1 MKKWLC
7 VLLAATMLLTG
18 CGLLPKLGIGTGEP
32 NEESN
37 EVVQEQSTA
46 VQEES
51 AVGEEGSKTTGQ
63 ESSEAAQEEEIEQEE
78 SSEAQEIGEEEQAD
92 SQAGDSEIVVDS
104 EAEAKAQR
112 VEEILSTMTLEEKV
126 GQMFLARMPD
136 SAAYYAETYQLGG
149 YVLFDVDFSGYS
161 KESVIERIDS
171 CQEVSKI
178 PMLMSVDEEGG
189 TVTRVSDYFRDTR
202 FMSPRDVY
210 AEGGWAGIVSDTIEK
225 CQLLKELHLN
235 MNLAPVCDLADDY
248 GDFMY
253 DRSFSGDASEAANFV
268 GWTISTMNEQGIG
281 SSLKHFPGYGNNVD
295 THTGMAIDY
304 REASEYYEKDLLPF
318 IEGIEMGASSVM
330 VSHNIV
336 TCFDDY
342 YPASLSPE
350 IHRILRE
357 ELGFEGV
364 IITDDL
370 VMGAIQDFCGEVNSA
385 VYAVEAGNDM
395 LISTNFESQF
405 DSIMAAIEEGRIT
418 EERINES
425 VRRILTMKIDMG
437 LL

>member
-1 MKKWLC
+1 MKKWMCL
-7 VLLAATMLLTG
+7 LLASMLLLTG
-18 CGLLPKLGIGTGEP
+18 CSLLPGE
-32 NEESN
+32 EESSTAEEQN
-37 EVVQEQSTA
+37 AVVQIEDDT
-46 VQEES
+46 ES
-51 AVGEEGSKTTGQ
+51 AESEAVVVS
-63 ESSEAAQEEEIEQEE
+63 ESSETVEEESETSGLEE
-78 SSEAQEIGEEEQAD
+78 EDSEVLEEEQA
-92 SQAGDSEIVVDS
+92 EITDPEMDYV
-104 EAEAKAQR
+104 AQR
-112 VEEILSTMTLEEKV
+112 VEEILSGMTLEEKV

-149 YVLFDVDFSGYS
+149 YVLFDVDFNGYS
-161 KESVIERIDS
+161 QEEVIERIDS
-171 CQEVSKI
+171 CQAVSKI
-178 PMLMSVDEEGG
+178 PMIMSVDEEGG
-189 TVTRVSDYFRDTR
+189 TVTRVSDYFRDSR

-210 AEGGWAGIVSDTIEK
+210 AEGGWSGIVSDTIEK
-225 CQLLKELHLN
+225 CELLKELHLN

-253 DRSFSGDASEAANFV
+253 DRSFSGDAQEAANFI
-268 GWTISTMNEQGIG
+268 GWTISTMNQQGIG

-304 REASEYYEKDLLPF
+304 REAQEYYDYDLVPF
-318 IEGIEMGASSVM
+318 MEGIEMGASSVM

-357 ELGFEGV
+357 DLGFEGV

-405 DSIMAAIEEGRIT
+405 ESIMAAIDEGRIT

-425 VRRILTMKIDMG
+425 VRRILTMKINMG
-437 LL
+437 LM

>member
-1 MKKWLC
+1 MRKLLC
-7 VLLAATMLLTG
+7 LLLASAMLLTG
-18 CGLLPKLGIGTGEP
+18 CRLLPGLGNG
-32 NEESN
+32 NEVSN
-37 EVVQEQSTA
+37 EGNGEILQEQSIEG
-46 VQEES
+46 QEEASTETAQGESITNEDSSES
-51 AVGEEGSKTTGQ
+51 AQ
-63 ESSEAAQEEEIEQEE
+63 ESSWTEEGEDQINEEESTEDPMVTEDPE
-78 SSEAQEIGEEEQAD
+78 VEAT
-92 SQAGDSEIVVDS
+92 
-104 EAEAKAQR
+104 AQR

-178 PMLMSVDEEGG
+178 PMIMSVDEEGG
-189 TVTRVSDYFRDTR
+189 TVTRVSDYFRETR

-210 AEGGWAGIVSDTIEK
+210 AEGGWGGIVNDTIEK

-235 MNLAPVCDLADDY
+235 MNLAPVCDLAENYD
-248 GDFMY
+248 DFMY

-370 VMGAIQDFCGEVNSA
+370 VMGAIQDFCGEVSSA

-405 DSIMAAIEEGRIT
+405 VSIMDAIDEGRIT

-425 VRRILTMKIDMG
+425 VRRILTMKINMG

>member
-1 MKKWLC
+1 MRKLLC
-7 VLLAATMLLTG
+7 LLLASAMLLTG
-18 CGLLPKLGIGTGEP
+18 CRLLPGLGNG
-32 NEESN
+32 NEVSN
-37 EVVQEQSTA
+37 EGNGEILQEQSIEG
-46 VQEES
+46 QEEASTETVQGESITNEDSSES
-51 AVGEEGSKTTGQ
+51 AQ
-63 ESSEAAQEEEIEQEE
+63 ESSWTEEGEDQINEEESTEDPMVTE
-78 SSEAQEIGEEEQAD
+78 D
-92 SQAGDSEIVVDS
+92 PK
-104 EAEAKAQR
+104 AEATAQR

-178 PMLMSVDEEGG
+178 PMIMSVDEEGG
-189 TVTRVSDYFRDTR
+189 TVTRVSDYFRETR

-210 AEGGWAGIVSDTIEK
+210 AEGGWGGIVNDTIEK

-235 MNLAPVCDLADDY
+235 MNLAPVCDLAENYD
-248 GDFMY
+248 DFMY

-304 REASEYYEKDLLPF
+304 REATEYYEKDLLPF

-370 VMGAIQDFCGEVNSA
+370 VMGAIQDFCGEVSSA

-405 DSIMAAIEEGRIT
+405 VSIMDAIDEGRIT

-425 VRRILTMKIDMG
+425 VRRILTMKINMG

>member
-1 MKKWLC
+1 MKKWMCL
-7 VLLAATMLLTG
+7 LLASMLLLTG
-18 CGLLPKLGIGTGEP
+18 CSLLPGE
-32 NEESN
+32 EESSTAEEQN
-37 EVVQEQSTA
+37 AVVQIEDDT
-46 VQEES
+46 ES
-51 AVGEEGSKTTGQ
+51 AESEAVVVS
-63 ESSEAAQEEEIEQEE
+63 ESSETVEEE
-78 SSEAQEIGEEEQAD
+78 SEASALEEENSEVLEEEQA
-92 SQAGDSEIVVDS
+92 EITDPEMDYV
-104 EAEAKAQR
+104 AQR
-112 VEEILSTMTLEEKV
+112 VEEILSGMTLEEKV

-149 YVLFDVDFSGYS
+149 YVLFDVDFNGYS
-161 KESVIERIDS
+161 QEEVIERIDS
-171 CQEVSKI
+171 CQAVSKI
-178 PMLMSVDEEGG
+178 PMIMSVDEEGG
-189 TVTRVSDYFRDTR
+189 TVTRVSDYFRDSR

-210 AEGGWAGIVSDTIEK
+210 AEGGWSGIVSDTIEK
-225 CQLLKELHLN
+225 CELLKELHLN

-253 DRSFSGDASEAANFV
+253 DRSFSGDAQEAANFI
-268 GWTISTMNEQGIG
+268 GWTISTMNQQGIG

-304 REASEYYEKDLLPF
+304 REAQEYYDYDLVPF
-318 IEGIEMGASSVM
+318 MEGIEMGASSVM

-357 ELGFEGV
+357 DLGFEGV

-370 VMGAIQDFCGEVNSA
+370 VMGAIQDFCGEVSSA

-405 DSIMAAIEEGRIT
+405 ESIMAAIDEGRIT

-425 VRRILTMKIDMG
+425 VRRILTMKINMG
-437 LL
+437 LM

>member
-1 MKKWLC
+1 MKKWMCL
-7 VLLAATMLLTG
+7 LLASMLLLTG
-18 CGLLPKLGIGTGEP
+18 CSLLPGE
-32 NEESN
+32 EESSTAEEQN
-37 EVVQEQSTA
+37 AVVQIEDDT
-46 VQEES
+46 ES
-51 AVGEEGSKTTGQ
+51 AESEAVVVS
-63 ESSEAAQEEEIEQEE
+63 ESSETVEEE
-78 SSEAQEIGEEEQAD
+78 SEASALVEDSEVLEEEQA
-92 SQAGDSEIVVDS
+92 EITDPEMDYV
-104 EAEAKAQR
+104 AQR
-112 VEEILSTMTLEEKV
+112 VEEILSGMTLEEKV

-149 YVLFDVDFSGYS
+149 YVLFDVDFNGYS
-161 KESVIERIDS
+161 QEEVIERIDS
-171 CQEVSKI
+171 CQAVSKI
-178 PMLMSVDEEGG
+178 PMIMSVDEEGG
-189 TVTRVSDYFRDTR
+189 TVTRVSDYFRDSR

-210 AEGGWAGIVSDTIEK
+210 AEGGWSGIVSDTIEK
-225 CQLLKELHLN
+225 CELLKELHLN

-253 DRSFSGDASEAANFV
+253 DRSFSGDAQEAANFI
-268 GWTISTMNEQGIG
+268 GWTISTMNQQGIG

-304 REASEYYEKDLLPF
+304 REAQEYYDYDLVPF
-318 IEGIEMGASSVM
+318 MEGIEMGASSVM

-357 ELGFEGV
+357 DLGFEGV

-405 DSIMAAIEEGRIT
+405 ESIMAAIDEGRIT

-425 VRRILTMKIDMG
+425 VRRILTMKINMG
-437 LL
+437 LM

>member
-1 MKKWLC
+1 MKKWMCL
-7 VLLAATMLLTG
+7 LLASMLLLTG
-18 CGLLPKLGIGTGEP
+18 CSLLPGE
-32 NEESN
+32 EESSTAEEQN
-37 EVVQEQSTA
+37 AVVQIEDDT
-46 VQEES
+46 ES
-51 AVGEEGSKTTGQ
+51 AESEAVVVS
-63 ESSEAAQEEEIEQEE
+63 ESSETVEEE
-78 SSEAQEIGEEEQAD
+78 SEASALEEDSEVLEEEQA
-92 SQAGDSEIVVDS
+92 EITDPEMDYV
-104 EAEAKAQR
+104 AQR
-112 VEEILSTMTLEEKV
+112 VEEILSGMTLEEKV

-149 YVLFDVDFSGYS
+149 YVLFDVDFNGYS
-161 KESVIERIDS
+161 QEEVIERIDS
-171 CQEVSKI
+171 CQAVSKI
-178 PMLMSVDEEGG
+178 PMIMSVDEEGG
-189 TVTRVSDYFRDTR
+189 TVTRVSDYFRDSR

-210 AEGGWAGIVSDTIEK
+210 AEGGWSGIVSDTIEK
-225 CQLLKELHLN
+225 CELLKELHLN

-253 DRSFSGDASEAANFV
+253 DRSFSGDAQETANFI
-268 GWTISTMNEQGIG
+268 GWTISTMNQQGIG

-304 REASEYYEKDLLPF
+304 REAQEYYDYDLVPF
-318 IEGIEMGASSVM
+318 MEGIEMGASSVM

-357 ELGFEGV
+357 DLGFEGV

-405 DSIMAAIEEGRIT
+405 ESIMAAIDEGRIT

-425 VRRILTMKIDMG
+425 VRRILTMKINMG
-437 LL
+437 LM

>member
-1 MKKWLC
+1 MKKWMCL
-7 VLLAATMLLTG
+7 LLAVTMLLTG
-18 CGLLPKLGIGTGEP
+18 CSLLPGAEESSASEDQNNVVQTQEDT
-32 NEESN
+32 ESN
-37 EVVQEQSTA
+37 ESETTTA
-46 VQEES
+46 
-51 AVGEEGSKTTGQ
+51 Q
-63 ESSEAAQEEEIEQEE
+63 ESSESVEESEDVVLEEE
-78 SSEAQEIGEEEQAD
+78 SSETVEEEKTESAD
-92 SQAGDSEIVVDS
+92 PEMDYA
-104 EAEAKAQR
+104 AQR
-112 VEEILSTMTLEEKV
+112 AEEILAGMTLEEKV
-126 GQMFLARMPD
+126 GQMFLARMPGD
-136 SAAYYAETYQLGG
+136 AAYYAETYQLGG
-149 YVLFDVDFSGYS
+149 YVLFDVDFNGYS
-161 KESVIERIDS
+161 MEEVIDRIDS
-171 CQEVSKI
+171 CQAVSKI
-178 PMLMSVDEEGG
+178 PMIMSVDEEGG
-189 TVTRVSDYFRDTR
+189 TVTRVSDYYRDTR

-210 AEGGWAGIVSDTIEK
+210 AEGGWSGIVSDTIEK

-248 GDFMY
+248 DDFMY
-253 DRSFSGDASEAANFV
+253 DRSFSGDAEETANFI
-268 GWTISTMNEQGIG
+268 GWTISTMNQQGIG
-281 SSLKHFPGYGNNVD
+281 SSLKHFPGYGSNVD

-304 REASEYYEKDLLPF
+304 REAQEYYDYDLVPF
-318 IEGIEMGASSVM
+318 MEGIEMGASSVM

-357 ELGFEGV
+357 DLGFDGV

-395 LISTNFESQF
+395 LISTSFESQF
-405 DSIMAAIEEGRIT
+405 ESIMAAIDEGRIT

-425 VRRILTMKIDMG
+425 VRRILIMKINMG

>member
-1 MKKWLC
+1 MKKWMCL
-7 VLLAATMLLTG
+7 LLASMLLLTG
-18 CGLLPKLGIGTGEP
+18 CSLLPGE
-32 NEESN
+32 EESSTAEEQN
-37 EVVQEQSTA
+37 AVVQIEDDT
-46 VQEES
+46 ES
-51 AVGEEGSKTTGQ
+51 AESEAVVVS
-63 ESSEAAQEEEIEQEE
+63 ESSETVEEE
-78 SSEAQEIGEEEQAD
+78 SEASALEEDSEVLEEEQA
-92 SQAGDSEIVVDS
+92 EITDPEMDYV
-104 EAEAKAQR
+104 AQR
-112 VEEILSTMTLEEKV
+112 VEEILSGMTLEEKV

-136 SAAYYAETYQLGG
+136 SATYYAETYQLGG
-149 YVLFDVDFSGYS
+149 YVLFDVDFNGYS
-161 KESVIERIDS
+161 QEEVIERIDS
-171 CQEVSKI
+171 CQAVSKI
-178 PMLMSVDEEGG
+178 PMIMSVDEEGG
-189 TVTRVSDYFRDTR
+189 TVTRVSDYFRDSR

-210 AEGGWAGIVSDTIEK
+210 AEGGWSGIVSDTIEK
-225 CQLLKELHLN
+225 CELLKDLHLN

-253 DRSFSGDASEAANFV
+253 DRSFSGDAQEAANFI
-268 GWTISTMNEQGIG
+268 GWTISTMNQQGIG

-304 REASEYYEKDLLPF
+304 REAQEYYDYDLVPF
-318 IEGIEMGASSVM
+318 VEGIEMGASSVM

-357 ELGFEGV
+357 DLGFEGV

-405 DSIMAAIEEGRIT
+405 ESIMAAIDEGRIT

-425 VRRILTMKIDMG
+425 VRRILTMKINMG
-437 LL
+437 LM

>member
-1 MKKWLC
+1 MKKWMCL
-7 VLLAATMLLTG
+7 LLASMRLLTG
-18 CGLLPKLGIGTGEP
+18 CSLLPGE
-32 NEESN
+32 EESSTAEEQN
-37 EVVQEQSTA
+37 AVVQIEDDT
-46 VQEES
+46 ES
-51 AVGEEGSKTTGQ
+51 AESEAVVVS
-63 ESSEAAQEEEIEQEE
+63 ESSETVEEE
-78 SSEAQEIGEEEQAD
+78 SEASALEEDSEVLEEEQA
-92 SQAGDSEIVVDS
+92 EITDPEMDYV
-104 EAEAKAQR
+104 AQR
-112 VEEILSTMTLEEKV
+112 VEEILSGMTLEEKV

-149 YVLFDVDFSGYS
+149 YVLFDVDFNGYS
-161 KESVIERIDS
+161 QEEVIERIDS
-171 CQEVSKI
+171 CQAVSKI
-178 PMLMSVDEEGG
+178 PMIMSVDEEGG
-189 TVTRVSDYFRDTR
+189 TVTRVSDYFRDSR

-210 AEGGWAGIVSDTIEK
+210 AEGGWSGIVSDTIEK
-225 CQLLKELHLN
+225 CELLKELHLN

-253 DRSFSGDASEAANFV
+253 DRSFSGDAQEAANFI
-268 GWTISTMNEQGIG
+268 GWTISTMNQQGIG

-304 REASEYYEKDLLPF
+304 REAQEYYDYDLVPF
-318 IEGIEMGASSVM
+318 MEGIEMGASSVM

-357 ELGFEGV
+357 DLGFEGV

-370 VMGAIQDFCGEVNSA
+370 VMGAIQDFCGEVSSA

-405 DSIMAAIEEGRIT
+405 ESIMAAIDEGRIT

-425 VRRILTMKIDMG
+425 VRRILTMKINMG
-437 LL
+437 LM

>member
-1 MKKWLC
+1 MKKWMCL
-7 VLLAATMLLTG
+7 LLASMLLLTG
-18 CGLLPKLGIGTGEP
+18 CSLLPGE
-32 NEESN
+32 EESSTAEEQN
-37 EVVQEQSTA
+37 AVVQIEDDT
-46 VQEES
+46 ES
-51 AVGEEGSKTTGQ
+51 AESEAVVVS
-63 ESSEAAQEEEIEQEE
+63 ESSETVEEESETSGLEE
-78 SSEAQEIGEEEQAD
+78 EDSEVLEEEQA
-92 SQAGDSEIVVDS
+92 EITDPEMDYV
-104 EAEAKAQR
+104 AQR
-112 VEEILSTMTLEEKV
+112 VEEILSGMTLEEKV

-149 YVLFDVDFSGYS
+149 YVLFDVDFNGYS
-161 KESVIERIDS
+161 QEEVIERIDS
-171 CQEVSKI
+171 CQAVSKI
-178 PMLMSVDEEGG
+178 PMIMSVDEEGG
-189 TVTRVSDYFRDTR
+189 TVTRVSDYFRDSR

-210 AEGGWAGIVSDTIEK
+210 AEGGWSGIVSDTIEK
-225 CQLLKELHLN
+225 CELLKELHLN
-235 MNLAPVCDLADDY
+235 MNLAPVGDLADDY

-253 DRSFSGDASEAANFV
+253 DRSFSGDAQEAANFI
-268 GWTISTMNEQGIG
+268 GWTISTMNQQGIG

-304 REASEYYEKDLLPF
+304 REAQEYYDYDLVPF

-357 ELGFEGV
+357 DLGFEGV

-405 DSIMAAIEEGRIT
+405 ESIMAAIDEGRIT

-425 VRRILTMKIDMG
+425 VRRILTMKINMG
-437 LL
+437 LM

>member
-1 MKKWLC
+1 MKKWMCL
-7 VLLAATMLLTG
+7 LLASMLLLTG
-18 CGLLPKLGIGTGEP
+18 CSLLPGE
-32 NEESN
+32 EESSTAEEQN
-37 EVVQEQSTA
+37 AVVQIEDDT
-46 VQEES
+46 ES
-51 AVGEEGSKTTGQ
+51 AESEAVVVS
-63 ESSEAAQEEEIEQEE
+63 ESSETVEEE
-78 SSEAQEIGEEEQAD
+78 SEASALEEDSEVLEEEQA
-92 SQAGDSEIVVDS
+92 EITDPEMDYV
-104 EAEAKAQR
+104 AQR
-112 VEEILSTMTLEEKV
+112 VEEILSGMTLEEKV

-149 YVLFDVDFSGYS
+149 YVLFDVDFNGYS
-161 KESVIERIDS
+161 QEEVIERIDS
-171 CQEVSKI
+171 CQAVSKI
-178 PMLMSVDEEGG
+178 PMIMSVDEEGG
-189 TVTRVSDYFRDTR
+189 TVTRVSDYFRDSR

-210 AEGGWAGIVSDTIEK
+210 AEGGWSGIVSDTIEK
-225 CQLLKELHLN
+225 CELLKDLHLN

-253 DRSFSGDASEAANFV
+253 DRSFSGDAQEAANFI
-268 GWTISTMNEQGIG
+268 GWTISTMNQQGVG

-304 REASEYYEKDLLPF
+304 REAQEYYDYDLVPF
-318 IEGIEMGASSVM
+318 MEGIEMGASSVM

-357 ELGFEGV
+357 DLGFEGV

-405 DSIMAAIEEGRIT
+405 ESIMAAIDEGRIT

-425 VRRILTMKIDMG
+425 VRRILTMKINMG
-437 LL
+437 LM

>member
-1 MKKWLC
+1 MKKWMCL
-7 VLLAATMLLTG
+7 LLASMLLLTG
-18 CGLLPKLGIGTGEP
+18 CSLLPGE
-32 NEESN
+32 EESSTAEEQN
-37 EVVQEQSTA
+37 AVVQIEDDT
-46 VQEES
+46 ES
-51 AVGEEGSKTTGQ
+51 AESEAVVVS
-63 ESSEAAQEEEIEQEE
+63 ESSETVEEE
-78 SSEAQEIGEEEQAD
+78 SEASALEEDSEVLEEEQA
-92 SQAGDSEIVVDS
+92 EITDPEMDYV
-104 EAEAKAQR
+104 AQR
-112 VEEILSTMTLEEKV
+112 VEEILSGMTLEEKV

-149 YVLFDVDFSGYS
+149 YVLFDVDFNGYS
-161 KESVIERIDS
+161 QEEVIERIDS
-171 CQEVSKI
+171 CQAVSKI
-178 PMLMSVDEEGG
+178 PMIMSVDEEGG
-189 TVTRVSDYFRDTR
+189 TVTRVSDYFRDSR

-210 AEGGWAGIVSDTIEK
+210 AEGGWSGIVSDTIEK
-225 CQLLKELHLN
+225 CELLKELHLN

-253 DRSFSGDASEAANFV
+253 DRSFSGDAQEAANFI
-268 GWTISTMNEQGIG
+268 GWTISTMNQQGIG

-304 REASEYYEKDLLPF
+304 REAQEYYDYDLVPF
-318 IEGIEMGASSVM
+318 MEGIEMGASSVM

-357 ELGFEGV
+357 DLGFEGV

-370 VMGAIQDFCGEVNSA
+370 VMGAIQDFCGEVSSA

-405 DSIMAAIEEGRIT
+405 ESIMAAIDEGRIT

-425 VRRILTMKIDMG
+425 VRRILTMKINMG
-437 LL
+437 LM

>member
-1 MKKWLC
+1 MKKWMCL
-7 VLLAATMLLTG
+7 LLASMLLLTG
-18 CGLLPKLGIGTGEP
+18 CSLLSGE
-32 NEESN
+32 EESITA
-37 EVVQEQSTA
+37 EEQYAVVQIEDDT
-46 VQEES
+46 ES
-51 AVGEEGSKTTGQ
+51 AESEAVVVS
-63 ESSEAAQEEEIEQEE
+63 ESSETVEEE
-78 SSEAQEIGEEEQAD
+78 SEASALEEEDSEVLEEEQA
-92 SQAGDSEIVVDS
+92 EITDPEMDYV
-104 EAEAKAQR
+104 AQR
-112 VEEILSTMTLEEKV
+112 VEEILSGMTLEEKV

-149 YVLFDVDFSGYS
+149 YVLFDVDFNGYS
-161 KESVIERIDS
+161 QEEVIERIDS
-171 CQEVSKI
+171 CQAVSKI
-178 PMLMSVDEEGG
+178 PMIMSVDEEGG
-189 TVTRVSDYFRDTR
+189 TVTRVSDYFRDSR

-210 AEGGWAGIVSDTIEK
+210 AEGGWSGIVSDTIEK
-225 CQLLKELHLN
+225 CELLKELHLN

-253 DRSFSGDASEAANFV
+253 DRSFSGDAQEAANFI
-268 GWTISTMNEQGIG
+268 GWTISTMNQQGIG

-304 REASEYYEKDLLPF
+304 REAQEYYDYDLVPF
-318 IEGIEMGASSVM
+318 MEGIEMGASSVM

-357 ELGFEGV
+357 DLGFEGV

-405 DSIMAAIEEGRIT
+405 ESIMAAIDEGRIT

-425 VRRILTMKIDMG
+425 VRRILTMKINMG

>member
-1 MKKWLC
+1 MRKLLC
-7 VLLAATMLLTG
+7 LLLASAMLLTG
-18 CGLLPKLGIGTGEP
+18 CRLLPGLGNG
-32 NEESN
+32 NEVSN
-37 EVVQEQSTA
+37 EGNGEILQEQSIEG
-46 VQEES
+46 QEEASTETAQGESITNEDSSES
-51 AVGEEGSKTTGQ
+51 AQ
-63 ESSEAAQEEEIEQEE
+63 ESSWTEEGEDQINEEESTEDPMVTEDPE
-78 SSEAQEIGEEEQAD
+78 VEAT
-92 SQAGDSEIVVDS
+92 
-104 EAEAKAQR
+104 AQR

-178 PMLMSVDEEGG
+178 PMIMSVDEEGG
-189 TVTRVSDYFRDTR
+189 TVTRVSDYFRETR

-210 AEGGWAGIVSDTIEK
+210 AEGGWGGIVNDTIEK

-235 MNLAPVCDLADDY
+235 MNLAPVCDLAENYD
-248 GDFMY
+248 DFMY

-268 GWTISTMNEQGIG
+268 GWAISTMNEQGIG

-370 VMGAIQDFCGEVNSA
+370 VMGAIQDFCGEVSSA

-405 DSIMAAIEEGRIT
+405 VSIMDAIDEGRIT

-425 VRRILTMKIDMG
+425 VRRILTMKINMG

>member
-1 MKKWLC
+1 MKKWIC
-7 VLLAATMLLTG
+7 MLLAASMLTG
-18 CGLLPKLGIGTGEP
+18 CQLMPGGRSEGSAPV
-32 NEESN
+32 
-37 EVVQEQSTA
+37 EVTSEAVQEQSSTT
-46 VQEES
+46 EEE
-51 AVGEEGSKTTGQ
+51 A
-63 ESSEAAQEEEIEQEE
+63 SSEAAQEESVATEE
-78 SSEAQEIGEEEQAD
+78 SSETTEESSQSEEEVQEEFAD
-92 SQAGDSEIVVDS
+92 PEDVAT
-104 EAEAKAQR
+104 AQR
-112 VEEILSTMTLEEKV
+112 VEEILNTMTLEEKV

-161 KESVIERIDS
+161 KESVIQRIDS

-178 PMLMSVDEEGG
+178 PMIMSVDEEGG
-189 TVTRVSDYFRDTR
+189 TVTRVSDYFRDSR

-210 AEGGWAGIVSDTIEK
+210 AEGGWSGIVSDTIEK

-253 DRSFSGDASEAANFV
+253 ERSFSGDAQEAANFI

-304 REASEYYEKDLLPF
+304 REAQEYYDYDLLPF
-318 IEGIEMGASSVM
+318 QEGIAMGASSVM

-357 ELGFEGV
+357 DLGFEGV

-405 DSIMAAIEEGRIT
+405 ASIMDAIDEGRIT
-418 EERINES
+418 EERINDS

>member
-1 MKKWLC
+1 MKKWMCL
-7 VLLAATMLLTG
+7 LLAVMMLLTG
-18 CGLLPKLGIGTGEP
+18 CSLLPGA
-32 NEESN
+32 EESSASEDQN
-37 EVVQEQSTA
+37 NVVQTQEDTEST
-46 VQEES
+46 ES
-51 AVGEEGSKTTGQ
+51 ETMTAQ
-63 ESSEAAQEEEIEQEE
+63 ESSESAEESEEAILEEE
-78 SSEAQEIGEEEQAD
+78 SSEAVEDEQTEIAD
-92 SQAGDSEIVVDS
+92 PELDYA
-104 EAEAKAQR
+104 AQR
-112 VEEILSTMTLEEKV
+112 AEEILTGMTLEEKV
-126 GQMFLARMPD
+126 GQMFLARMPGD
-136 SAAYYAETYQLGG
+136 AAYYAETYQLGG
-149 YVLFDVDFSGYS
+149 YVLFDVDFNGYS
-161 KESVIERIDS
+161 MEEVIDRIDS
-171 CQEVSKI
+171 CQAVSKI
-178 PMLMSVDEEGG
+178 PMIMSVDEEGG
-189 TVTRVSDYFRDTR
+189 TVTRVSDYYRDTR

-210 AEGGWAGIVSDTIEK
+210 AEGGWSGIVSDTIEK
-225 CQLLKELHLN
+225 CQLLEELHLN

-248 GDFMY
+248 DDFMY
-253 DRSFSGDASEAANFV
+253 DRSFSGDAEEAANFI
-268 GWTISTMNEQGIG
+268 GWTISTMNQQGIG
-281 SSLKHFPGYGNNVD
+281 SSLKHFPGYGSNVD

-304 REASEYYEKDLLPF
+304 RDAQEYYDYDLVPF
-318 IEGIEMGASSVM
+318 MEGIEMGASSVM

-357 ELGFEGV
+357 DLGFDGV

-405 DSIMAAIEEGRIT
+405 DSIMSAIDEGRIT

-425 VRRILTMKIDMG
+425 VRRILIMKINMG

>member
-1 MKKWLC
+1 MKKWMCL
-7 VLLAATMLLTG
+7 LLASMLLLTG
-18 CGLLPKLGIGTGEP
+18 CSLLPGE
-32 NEESN
+32 EESSTAEEQN
-37 EVVQEQSTA
+37 AVVQIEDDT
-46 VQEES
+46 ES
-51 AVGEEGSKTTGQ
+51 AESEAVVVS
-63 ESSEAAQEEEIEQEE
+63 ESSETVEEE
-78 SSEAQEIGEEEQAD
+78 SEASALEEDSEVLEEEQA
-92 SQAGDSEIVVDS
+92 EITDPEMDYV
-104 EAEAKAQR
+104 AQR
-112 VEEILSTMTLEEKV
+112 VEEILSGMTLEEKV

-149 YVLFDVDFSGYS
+149 YVLFDVDFNGYS
-161 KESVIERIDS
+161 QEEVIERIDS
-171 CQEVSKI
+171 CQAVSKI
-178 PMLMSVDEEGG
+178 PMIMSVDEEGG
-189 TVTRVSDYFRDTR
+189 TVTRVSDYFRDSR

-210 AEGGWAGIVSDTIEK
+210 AEGGWSGIVSDTIEK
-225 CQLLKELHLN
+225 CELLKELHLN

-253 DRSFSGDASEAANFV
+253 DRSFSGDAQEAANFI
-268 GWTISTMNEQGIG
+268 GWTISTMNQQGIG

-304 REASEYYEKDLLPF
+304 REAQEYYDYDLVPF
-318 IEGIEMGASSVM
+318 MEGIEMGASSVM

-357 ELGFEGV
+357 DLGFEGV

-405 DSIMAAIEEGRIT
+405 ESIMAAIDEGRIT

-425 VRRILTMKIDMG
+425 VRRILTMKINMG
-437 LL
+437 LM

>member
-1 MKKWLC
+1 MKKWMCL
-7 VLLAATMLLTG
+7 LLASMLLLTG
-18 CGLLPKLGIGTGEP
+18 CSLLPGE
-32 NEESN
+32 EESSTAEEQN
-37 EVVQEQSTA
+37 AVVQIEDDT
-46 VQEES
+46 ES
-51 AVGEEGSKTTGQ
+51 AESEAVVVS
-63 ESSEAAQEEEIEQEE
+63 ESSETVEEE
-78 SSEAQEIGEEEQAD
+78 SEDSALVEDSEVLEEEQA
-92 SQAGDSEIVVDS
+92 EITDPEMDYV
-104 EAEAKAQR
+104 AQR
-112 VEEILSTMTLEEKV
+112 VEEILSGMTLEEKV

-149 YVLFDVDFSGYS
+149 YVLFDVDFNGYS
-161 KESVIERIDS
+161 QEEVIERIDS
-171 CQEVSKI
+171 CQAVSKI
-178 PMLMSVDEEGG
+178 PMIMSVDEEGG
-189 TVTRVSDYFRDTR
+189 TVTRVSDYFRDSR

-210 AEGGWAGIVSDTIEK
+210 AEGGWSGIVSDTIEK
-225 CQLLKELHLN
+225 CELLKDLHLN

-253 DRSFSGDASEAANFV
+253 DRSFSGDAQEAANFI
-268 GWTISTMNEQGIG
+268 GWTISTMNQQGIG

-304 REASEYYEKDLLPF
+304 REAQEYYDYDLVPF
-318 IEGIEMGASSVM
+318 MEGIEMGASSVM

-357 ELGFEGV
+357 DLGFEGV

-405 DSIMAAIEEGRIT
+405 ESIMAAIDEGRIT

-425 VRRILTMKIDMG
+425 VRRILTMKINMG
-437 LL
+437 LM

>member
-1 MKKWLC
+1 MKKWIC
-7 VLLAATMLLTG
+7 MLLAAAMLLTG
-18 CGLLPKLGIGTGEP
+18 CGMLAGDDT
-32 NEESN
+32 ESSASI
-37 EVVQEQSTA
+37 EATSEAVQEQSVIT
-46 VQEES
+46 
-51 AVGEEGSKTTGQ
+51 
-63 ESSEAAQEEEIEQEE
+63 EAEE
-78 SSEAQEIGEEEQAD
+78 SSENVEESVSAEESSQITEEGSQSEEVSQNEETESAD
-92 SQAGDSEIVVDS
+92 P
-104 EAEAKAQR
+104 EAEITAQR

-149 YVLFDVDFSGYS
+149 YVLFDVDFNGYS

-178 PMLMSVDEEGG
+178 PMIMSVDEEGG
-189 TVTRVSDYFRDTR
+189 TVTRVSDYFRETR

-210 AEGGWAGIVSDTIEK
+210 AEGGWGGIVNDTIEK

-248 GDFMY
+248 GDYMY
-253 DRSFSGDASEAANFV
+253 DRSFSGDAQEAANFI
-268 GWTISTMNEQGIG
+268 GWTISTMNEQGIA

-304 REASEYYEKDLLPF
+304 REAQEYYDYDLVPF
-318 IEGIEMGASSVM
+318 MEGIKMGASSVM

-364 IITDDL
+364 VITDDL
-370 VMGAIQDFCGEVNSA
+370 VMDAIQQFCGEVNSA

-405 DSIMAAIEEGRIT
+405 DSIMAAIDEGRIT

-425 VRRILTMKIDMG
+425 VRRILTMKINMG

>member
-1 MKKWLC
+1 MKKWMCL
-7 VLLAATMLLTG
+7 LLASMLLLTG
-18 CGLLPKLGIGTGEP
+18 CSLLPGE
-32 NEESN
+32 EESSTAEEQN
-37 EVVQEQSTA
+37 AVVQIEDDT
-46 VQEES
+46 ES
-51 AVGEEGSKTTGQ
+51 AESEAVVVS
-63 ESSEAAQEEEIEQEE
+63 ESSETVEEE
-78 SSEAQEIGEEEQAD
+78 SEDSALVEDSEVLEEEQA
-92 SQAGDSEIVVDS
+92 EITDPEMDYV
-104 EAEAKAQR
+104 AQR
-112 VEEILSTMTLEEKV
+112 VEEILSGMTLEEKV

-149 YVLFDVDFSGYS
+149 YVLFDVDFNGYS
-161 KESVIERIDS
+161 QEEVIERIDS
-171 CQEVSKI
+171 CQAVSKI
-178 PMLMSVDEEGG
+178 PMIMSVDEEGG
-189 TVTRVSDYFRDTR
+189 TVTRVSDYFRDSR

-210 AEGGWAGIVSDTIEK
+210 AEGGWSGIVSDTIEK
-225 CQLLKELHLN
+225 CELLKELHLN

-253 DRSFSGDASEAANFV
+253 DRSFSGDAQEAANFI
-268 GWTISTMNEQGIG
+268 GWTISTMNQQGIG

-304 REASEYYEKDLLPF
+304 REAQEYYDYDLVPF
-318 IEGIEMGASSVM
+318 MEGIEMGASSVM

-357 ELGFEGV
+357 DLGFEGV

-405 DSIMAAIEEGRIT
+405 ESIMAAIDEGRIT

-425 VRRILTMKIDMG
+425 VRRILTMKINMG
-437 LL
+437 LM

>member
-1 MKKWLC
+1 MPQRKGTIMKKWMSM
-7 VLLAATMLLTG
+7 LLASVMLLTG
-18 CGLLPKLGIGTGEP
+18 CGLLPGDGDEISTPAEVTG
-32 NEESN
+32 
-37 EVVQEQSTA
+37 EVVQEQSSQTEEKTSSE
-46 VQEES
+46 VMQEES
-51 AVGEEGSKTTGQ
+51 VAV
-63 ESSEAAQEEEIEQEE
+63 EE
-78 SSEAQEIGEEEQAD
+78 SSETMEESSETAEEESSQTEEEYAD
-92 SQAGDSEIVVDS
+92 P
-104 EAEAKAQR
+104 EAVATAQR

-171 CQEVSKI
+171 CQAVSKI
-178 PMLMSVDEEGG
+178 PMIMSVDEEGG
-189 TVTRVSDYFRDTR
+189 TVTRVSDYFRDSR

-210 AEGGWAGIVSDTIEK
+210 AEGGWSGVVSDTIEK

-253 DRSFSGDASEAANFV
+253 DRSFSGDAQEAANFI
-268 GWTISTMNEQGIG
+268 GWTISTMNEQGVG

-304 REASEYYEKDLLPF
+304 REAQEYYDYDLVPF

-364 IITDDL
+364 VITDDL

-405 DSIMAAIEEGRIT
+405 SSIMDAIDEGRIT

-425 VRRILTMKIDMG
+425 VRRILTMKINMG